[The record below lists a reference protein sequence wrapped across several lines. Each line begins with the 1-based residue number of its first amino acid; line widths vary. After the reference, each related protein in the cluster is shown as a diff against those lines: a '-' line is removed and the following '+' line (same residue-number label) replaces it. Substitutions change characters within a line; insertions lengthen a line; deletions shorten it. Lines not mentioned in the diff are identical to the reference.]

1 MTSEKL
7 HAVCHAMLY
16 AKGLHAVQIVPGDPL
31 DRTVELRPLEP
42 SPVNALA
49 RELMVKTRR
58 CGLLQPLLCTIPS
71 APYKVN
77 SVRASRCDLET
88 MTLRRCSFP

>member
-1 MTSEKL
+1 M
-7 HAVCHAMLY
+7 H
-16 AKGLHAVQIVPGDPL
+16 VQIVPGDPL

-58 CGLLQPLLCTIPS
+58 
-71 APYKVN
+71 
-77 SVRASRCDLET
+77 
-88 MTLRRCSFP
+88 

>member
-1 MTSEKL
+1 M
-7 HAVCHAMLY
+7 
-16 AKGLHAVQIVPGDPL
+16 PGDPL

-58 CGLLQPLLCTIPS
+58 CEFLVLAFLFVCFPATPVSVWVRKCKASDLEGARMIAEIVSGEHQNL
-71 APYKVN
+71 N
-77 SVRASRCDLET
+77 SVLG
-88 MTLRRCSFP
+88 

>member
-1 MTSEKL
+1 MQWQFD
-7 HAVCHAMLY
+7 
-16 AKGLHAVQIVPGDPL
+16 VQIVPGDPL

-58 CGLLQPLLCTIPS
+58 CAAAAGVPFILSAGTLCPYPLCRS
-71 APYKVN
+71 
-77 SVRASRCDLET
+77 
-88 MTLRRCSFP
+88 

>member
-1 MTSEKL
+1 
-7 HAVCHAMLY
+7 MLPVMSRSDVQRSM
-16 AKGLHAVQIVPGDPL
+16 GCSHGRNVQIVPGDPL

-58 CGLLQPLLCTIPS
+58 
-71 APYKVN
+71 
-77 SVRASRCDLET
+77 
-88 MTLRRCSFP
+88 